1 MKRASRVATKP
12 APRRSARPDTGSRRR
27 RLHLVGVRSAAE
39 SAQAPASPTVEPE
52 RRREFHR
59 EADTGRLLVLNR
71 QSAVVEC
78 VPLRDQ
84 HGLLLSNILDL
95 AVVEPSFP
103 DEDLAPG
110 DQDGAL
116 LAVVSRGRRDVFVY
130 EPNGSY
136 VTAIRLERDREQPDG
151 APSSRRGWPFFRL
164 ARRADPAGVEP
175 ASISWEAPHL
185 VVVDT
190 DGAEHRLDLA
200 HALLPGLDRWLSE
213 ATVDTLERARQWFI
227 SACGAPDQAPAQA
240 LMAID
245 HRLGQAWLERDDI
258 WAAAR
263 AWGAPF
269 SHDISR
275 RDRLEALR
283 ERLDIVTRHAFRRG
297 SAATVRPVLDL
308 LRERLARERRRSAS
322 AGVVRPSAA
331 DARARPRLG
340 DADGS
345 LDGAVAP
352 RASSESAEC
361 HDLPALRLLHPF
373 PRRPSPSGAT
383 GGR

>member
-1 MKRASRVATKP
+1 MAAKP
-12 APRRSARPDTGSRRR
+12 APRRNARPDAGSRRR
-27 RLHLVGVRSAAE
+27 PLHLVGIARAAKSAH
-39 SAQAPASPTVEPE
+39 APTSSIIEPE

-84 HGLLLSNILDL
+84 HGRLLSNILDL
-95 AVVEPSFP
+95 AVVEPTFP

-116 LAVVSRGRRDVFVY
+116 LAVVSRGRREVFVY
-130 EPNGSY
+130 EPNGAY
-136 VTAIRLERDREQPDG
+136 VTATRLEREPEQPDG
-151 APSSRRGWPFFRL
+151 VPSSRRGWPFFRL
-164 ARRADPAGVEP
+164 GGRRADPAGVEP
-175 ASISWEAPHL
+175 SSISWEAPHL
-185 VVVDT
+185 IVVDI
-190 DGAEHRLDLA
+190 DGVEHRLDLA
-200 HALLPGLDRWLSE
+200 HALLPGLERWLSE

-227 SACGAPDQAPAQA
+227 SARGAPDEAPALA

-245 HRLGQAWLERDDI
+245 HRLGQAWLERGEI

-269 SHDISR
+269 SRDVSCG
-275 RDRLEALR
+275 DRLDVLR

-308 LRERLARERRRSAS
+308 LRERLARERRRSAPDD
-322 AGVVRPSAA
+322 VVRSSPA
-331 DARARPRLG
+331 DVQARPRLRA
-340 DADGS
+340 ADGEPNRTV
-345 LDGAVAP
+345 LP
-352 RASSESAEC
+352 PASSRSAEH
-361 HDLPALRLLHPF
+361 HDPPALRLLQPF
-373 PRRPSPSGAT
+373 SRRPSPSGAT